1 MDVELLD
8 IYKPTGC
15 EPFFRTAEAAF
26 LRNSAMV
33 ECLVVSCSE
42 QGSWRRGVTASASL
56 RCKLKQRDMQHFDK
70 HVMVIS
76 LTVDYCR
83 LRQITGDYLSSLEI
97 TGDYWTLTVQVS
109 GQYILAL

>member
-1 MDVELLD
+1 
-8 IYKPTGC
+8 
-15 EPFFRTAEAAF
+15 
-26 LRNSAMV
+26 
-33 ECLVVSCSE
+33 
-42 QGSWRRGVTASASL
+42 
-56 RCKLKQRDMQHFDK
+56 MQHFDK